1 MQLEPGPPWILK
13 LKVSKKNNYLEV
25 LLIDGWIPGLFE
37 REAEELIEKYKSA
50 ESDWL
55 KINGDSNAAM
65 EIRKIQQEIG
75 EL

>member
-13 LKVSKKNNYLEV
+13 LKVSKKNNYLV

-37 REAEELIEKYKSA
+37 RESEELIEKYKSA

>member
-1 MQLEPGPPWILK
+1 MQLEPGPQWILK
-13 LKVSKKNNYLEV
+13 LKVAKKINYLV

>member
-1 MQLEPGPPWILK
+1 MQLELGPPWILK
-13 LKVSKKNNYLEV
+13 LKVSKKNNYLV

-37 REAEELIEKYKSA
+37 RESEELIEKYKSA